1 MSVIEVLRFQK
12 QYFTEVCRYAISPIF
27 VVMKWI
33 FLLLTLVT
41 LLSSCN
47 SYNRILK
54 SDDYESKFNEAN
66 RLYDSG
72 KYDRCVAL
80 YEQVY
85 QRSPRSPQGEVA
97 FYRLGKACYAVEDW
111 YLASYYLAAFPS
123 KFPYSPKVEETTFLA
138 AVCAVQNSP
147 EVSLDQHET
156 EVALNELQNFVTRFP
171 NSELLDTC
179 NTIMDKLRFK
189 LETKDMMTVRLY
201 SKTENYRAAVVS
213 GEQFLDNYPRSTYR
227 EEAWAILMKNSY
239 YLASNSVDSKI
250 EERIAKTNE
259 RFNIFLVEF
268 PNSDYLREFEGY
280 IEKLKK
286 VGVPVSNK

>member
-1 MSVIEVLRFQK
+1 V
-12 QYFTEVCRYAISPIF
+12 EVCRYAISPIF

-33 FLLLTLVT
+33 FLLLTIVT
-41 LLSSCN
+41 LGSCN

-66 RLYDSG
+66 RLYDAE
-72 KYDRCVAL
+72 KYERCVAL

-97 FYRLGKACYAVEDW
+97 FYRLGKACFAVEDW

-138 AVCAVQNSP
+138 AVCAVKNSP

-179 NTIMDKLRFK
+179 NAVMDKLRFK
-189 LETKDMMTVRLY
+189 LETKDVMTVRLY

-213 GEQFLDNYPRSTYR
+213 AEQFLDNYPRSTYR
-227 EEAWAILMKNSY
+227 EEAWAIFIRNSY
-239 YLASNSVDSKI
+239 HLASNSVDTKI

-286 VGVPVSNK
+286 VTIPASNK

>member
-1 MSVIEVLRFQK
+1 
-12 QYFTEVCRYAISPIF
+12 
-27 VVMKWI
+27 MKWI
-33 FLLLTLVT
+33 FLILTIIT
-41 LLSSCN
+41 LGSCN

-54 SDDYESKFNEAN
+54 SDDYEAKFNEAN
-66 RLYDSG
+66 RLYDTE
-72 KYDRCVAL
+72 KYERSVAL

-111 YLASYYLAAFPS
+111 YLASYYLAAFQT
-123 KFPYSPKVEETTFLA
+123 KFPYSPKVEETMFLA
-138 AVCAVQNSP
+138 AVCAVKNSP

-179 NTIMDKLRFK
+179 NMIMDQLRFK
-189 LETKDMMTVRLY
+189 LETKDMMTARLY
-201 SKTENYRAAVVS
+201 AKTENYRAAVVS
-213 GEQFLDNYPRSTYR
+213 AEQFLDNYPRSKYR
-227 EEAWAILMKNSY
+227 EEAWAILIRNSY
-239 YLASNSVDSKI
+239 HLASNSVDAKI
-250 EERIAKTNE
+250 EERIEKTNE

-286 VGVPVSNK
+286 VNVPVSNK